1 MGWLNMFVVILI
13 GLTWWFPDSSM
24 SSPVSLSKLLEYVS
38 VDDAISFDDSESL
51 IGLSLLKVVLVI
63 VVISN

>member
-1 MGWLNMFVVILI
+1 
-13 GLTWWFPDSSM
+13 M
-24 SSPVSLSKLLEYVS
+24 SSSVSLSKLSEYVS